1 MSALL
6 SLFFTLSIFLLP
18 CQLCLRREA
27 GRGGR
32 SHVFAAAPGD
42 GRRDVVSVAG
52 HQLRRVGN
60 NCRQRTRFRSSNST
74 SRWPSPPRTTSACSS
89 TSSPYRMLDSVLR
102 RRAAYASA
110 TLVALPPGERA
121 AAALAAA
128 AAVALAA
135 AAAALAANAAAAGC
149 CRGCRSCGD
158 STGMASSTCSLRER
172 GALAPCR

>member
-1 MSALL
+1 MFLPLLPATADATSSALL
-6 SLFFTLSIFLLP
+6 GINY
-18 CQLCLRREA
+18 
-27 GRGGR
+27 
-32 SHVFAAAPGD
+32 AASATT
-42 GRRDVVSVAG
+42 
-52 HQLRRVGN
+52 VGN
-60 NCRQRTRFRSSNST
+60 GRASAARTRQ
-74 SRWPSPPRTTSACSS
+74 
-89 TSSPYRMLDSVLR
+89 
-102 RRAAYASA
+102 AAYASA

-172 GALAPCR
+172 GALAPCRVHVEGQPEPTPPRFGRTWDGPEGLQFRAGHWQE